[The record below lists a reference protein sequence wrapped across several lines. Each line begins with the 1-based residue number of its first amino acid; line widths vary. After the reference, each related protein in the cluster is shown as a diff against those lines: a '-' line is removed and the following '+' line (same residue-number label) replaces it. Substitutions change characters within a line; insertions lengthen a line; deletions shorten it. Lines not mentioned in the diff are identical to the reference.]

1 MNGNIEIL
9 RNNLEKLIIKDADYK
24 EIYEMS
30 IKLDKLIVEYY
41 RDIAKASG
49 DSRCI

>member
-1 MNGNIEIL
+1 MNGDIETL
-9 RNNLEKLIIKDADYK
+9 RRNLERLIVIDADYK

-41 RDIAKASG
+41 RDVAKACG
-49 DSRCI
+49 ECD